1 MGKDIE
7 KIEGDNLIVVSYKH
21 NGNIL
26 FSAFFK
32 NELQKRADVANLI
45 INHFKELGHE
55 ISIEFSEK
63 RYTPFIIKKSG
74 EIYELEYFCVP
85 HYVVNS

>member
-1 MGKDIE
+1 MVIK
-7 KIEGDNLIVVSYKH
+7 KIEGDRLILVSYKH

-32 NELQKRADVANLI
+32 NELEKRADVALLI

-74 EIYELEYFCVP
+74 VIYELEYSCVP
-85 HYVVNS
+85 YYVVDS